1 VTKSFP
7 DLVEQQALISRELKL
22 LYVPTPKVGCTS
34 MKWAMA
40 VAEGTVSAESA
51 IAAGGET
58 RDQLIHDPAVHG
70 LAAFAS
76 LRPNERQIVLEDPS
90 WVRLCV
96 TRDPYSRLLSGWTNR
111 VLLSGVDR
119 RIGNIVFIPESTDQ
133 HILSDLGERFRDF
146 VRKLLGPKNPD
157 VRDPHFRPQF
167 QLLRPDVFPYTDVV
181 DVKELDEFVARFVAS
196 SSERRQFNLLSMN
209 RSMRIDPQGVFD
221 AETGKLVD
229 SFFAADFEQFSY
241 QRLQFAEVAEPLRL
255 STREMD
261 LISIVKAQSNRVDE
275 MRQLMERDPRLRS
288 RVLRR
293 VRAIRRRVRT
303 RR

>member
-1 VTKSFP
+1 
-7 DLVEQQALISRELKL
+7 
-22 LYVPTPKVGCTS
+22 

-40 VAEGTVSAESA
+40 IAEGTVSAPSPVA
-51 IAAGGET
+51 TGGET
-58 RDQLIHDPAVHG
+58 RDQMIHDPAIHG
-70 LAAFAS
+70 LTNFAS
-76 LRPNERQIVLEDPS
+76 LRPNDQQMMLDDPS

-167 QLLRPDVFPYTDVV
+167 ELLRPDVFPYTDVV

-196 SSERRQFNLLSMN
+196 SSGRRQFNLLSMN